1 VRILIYGAARSG
13 TTALYAA
20 IHRARPDLIG
30 HFEPRSLAVPAAD
43 PRPLLA
49 KALAGAGYPLHRA
62 FMPAF
67 DRRILLT
74 RHPYDRLVSSLLY
87 VPYNGHSFSDDR
99 RANRFLELIRRKRL
113 APASIPMMA
122 LLEDFARPAG
132 LDPIEFFTV
141 PTAGVLAASRSEPVC
156 FPYRYEDFVAGRT
169 EPLSDYLGFPVE
181 SEVKVARSLQR
192 VHRRGGAG
200 DWRNWFLPADAEA
213 LRPHFADYAAAFGYD
228 LALDRMP
235 EPAIEAAEAE
245 LFVLRNLNRYRR
257 RYFLP
262 KLEPGRNRIGEEGV
276 SFDIAVRAIRRP
288 GEEKGARA
296 RLWRLVREGRLVAP
310 SLLQLGLSNG
320 LVARLAAPAKGAVR
334 RLLYR
339 RGS

>member
-30 HFEPRSLAVPAAD
+30 HFEPRSLAVPVAD

-49 KALAGAGYPLHRA
+49 KALAGAGYPQHRA
-62 FMPAF
+62 FMPSF
-67 DRRILLT
+67 DKRILLT

-87 VPYNGHSFSDDR
+87 MPYNGHSFSDDR
-99 RANRFLELIRRKRL
+99 RANRFLELIRQKRL
-113 APASIPMMA
+113 QPANIPMMA
-122 LLEDFARPAG
+122 LLEEFARPAG
-132 LDPIEFFTV
+132 LGPIEFFATPV
-141 PTAGVLAASRSEPVC
+141 AGVLAASRSEPVC
-156 FPYRYEDFVAGRT
+156 FPYKYEDFVGGRT
-169 EPLSDYLGFPVE
+169 EPLSEYLGFPVAN
-181 SEVKVARSLQR
+181 EVKVARRLQR

-200 DWRNWFLPADAEA
+200 DWRNWFLPSDAET

-228 LALDRMP
+228 LTLDRMP

-245 LFVLRNLNRYRR
+245 LFVLRNINRYRR

-262 KLEPGRNRIGEEGV
+262 TLKPGRNRIGEEGV
-276 SFDIAVRAIRRP
+276 SFDIAARAIRRSA
-288 GEEKGARA
+288 ERKDAQA
-296 RLWRLVREGRLVAP
+296 RLWRLVREEHLVAP
-310 SLLQLGLSNG
+310 SLLQLALSNG
-320 LVARLAAPAKGAVR
+320 VVARVATPAKKALR